1 MTLKLLNTV
10 LNTNA
15 IWVDIIDNEV
25 RYGTDE
31 YRHSYFKMNLDTFS
45 KLCKEWAFDNCMIR
59 EQSMHN
65 KNKNKIIYSINI
77 RFPNS
82 VECFSAYS
90 ESDAI
95 IKAIQWIIDTKDI
108 NDTI

>member
-25 RYGTDE
+25 RYGTDD

-45 KLCKEWAFDNCMIR
+45 KLCKEWAYDEGFRLQTQKYKDMNYQCIVD
-59 EQSMHN
+59 E
-65 KNKNKIIYSINI
+65 INI
-77 RFPNS
+77 KFH
-82 VECFSAYS
+82 SAKYGYT
-90 ESDAI
+90 EPDATI
-95 IKAIQWIIDTKDI
+95 QATQWILNTKDI